1 MVEDVIVS
9 RRGKVVMLACVHL
22 YVSRCNVCHLH
33 EQDAA
38 KQGLYTLTGNVV
50 IRLQTSLPH

>member
-1 MVEDVIVS
+1 MLEGDIVS
-9 RRGKVVMLACVHL
+9 RCVKVVMITCVHL
-22 YVSRCNVCHLH
+22 YVSPYNMCHLY

-38 KQGLYTLTGNVV
+38 KQGLFTLTGSIV

>member
-1 MVEDVIVS
+1 MLEDVIVS
-9 RRGKVVMLACVHL
+9 RRVKVVMITCVHL
-22 YVSRCNVCHLH
+22 YESPCNMCHLY

-38 KQGLYTLTGNVV
+38 KQGLFTLTGNVV